1 MNISMPSL
9 SPLSSTA
16 AGLAC
21 RRWALVGLCLLSG
34 AAWAATKPA
43 HCHAAAKAP
52 VSCPPLPAPFSP
64 ELFSQ
69 AAEHATDRGFL
80 WKITKGDHSSYLYGT
95 FHAGK
100 ADWMAPGPKIQQA
113 LDSTDVTGI
122 EINPLDPAIQREMAT
137 VIQGVKRS
145 LPAELQARLK
155 TRWLADCLPEA
166 ALGSAPPEIQALS
179 LTFLAGRRDGL
190 QPSFGTEIM
199 LAVLARSSD
208 RPVVSLESASG
219 QLAVL
224 LGSNDA
230 EAANLV

>member
-1 MNISMPSL
+1 MNIFMPSL

-16 AGLAC
+16 AGSAC

-34 AAWAATKPA
+34 TAWAATKPA
-43 HCHAAAKAP
+43 HSHAAAKPAEAKAAKAP

-100 ADWMAPGPKIQQA
+100 AEWMAPGPKIQQA

-137 VIQGVKRS
+137 VTQGVKRN
-145 LPAELQARLK
+145 LPA
-155 TRWLADCLPEA
+155 
-166 ALGSAPPEIQALS
+166 
-179 LTFLAGRRDGL
+179 
-190 QPSFGTEIM
+190 
-199 LAVLARSSD
+199 
-208 RPVVSLESASG
+208 
-219 QLAVL
+219 
-224 LGSNDA
+224 
-230 EAANLV
+230 